1 MSEQLNY
8 KVNVDTDQA
17 VDNVDDLNKSI
28 DKTSKTTQQAQKN
41 AKATAGAFSSIGST
55 LKTLGVVSIVSKGFE
70 FFTQILG
77 KNQKIVDFVS
87 TSVNFLSGVF
97 SDFVNFLVNNVDKVT
112 GFFKDVFENPK
123 KYIDQ
128 LATAIKN
135 NLIERVNSAIKAFG
149 FLGDIIKN
157 VFTGNFEAAGE
168 SAKLFAKEM
177 VDVATG
183 VNNAF
188 DRTTAAVEEL
198 IEIGGEY
205 FDKKLKQAKDLTAA
219 TNNAVLAEAR
229 MLNTIKQ
236 TEIAAEKLR
245 QKRDDET
252 LSIEERIAAND
263 ALLKV
268 LESGQ
273 KQEIALLGIK
283 ANKINAEIALNG
295 TNKELQAELIQLA
308 GERADIEEKYTAFA
322 SEGLTNRN
330 ALLKEQRDITK
341 SLAENE
347 NKLTLDREKATAELI
362 KNEIEKLEVKKKI
375 LAEESE
381 LELKRLQDNI
391 NNTKAGTAARAEA
404 EIAYSQKKN
413 ELAIQDEALDNQIQL
428 ARLNKELETNQKLRQ
443 EREIETSVK
452 IAAIDS
458 EQATLDKAYSDR
470 LISEKD
476 YTDKSKALTLERRN
490 VQQEEFNSIVD
501 NVLKYKD
508 ALIGVLSEA
517 GKGIEF
523 QQQILKQNLD
533 AGLINQEQFNAQSA
547 ELAKKKA
554 IQDRNLALFNIAID
568 TGAAIAGIVRQVST
582 NPANLTGVSYFLDLA
597 TRSAAVLANMLK
609 AKNAIKSANISVSGA
624 SITPTTS
631 GGASST
637 APISP
642 QRPETATTNL
652 SAQTINAIGNQAI
665 RAYVVETDITS
676 NQKRVQA
683 IKQRA
688 RFS

>member
-8 KVNVDTDQA
+8 KVNVNTDEA
-17 VDNVDDLNKSI
+17 VDNVDNLNDSLN
-28 DKTSKTTQQAQKN
+28 KTSKTTQQAQKN

-77 KNQKIVDFVS
+77 KNQKVVDFVS
-87 TSVNFLSGVF
+87 TSVNFLTGVF
-97 SDFVNFLVNNVDKVT
+97 SDLVSFLVGNAGKVT
-112 GFFKDVFENPK
+112 DFFKDVFENPT
-123 KYIDQ
+123 KYVEE
-128 LATAIKN
+128 LATAIKD

-157 VFTGNFEAAGE
+157 VFTGDFDAAGE

-183 VNNAF
+183 VDNAF
-188 DRTTAAVEEL
+188 DKTTEALSEL
-198 IEIGGEY
+198 TDVAGQY
-205 FDKKLKQAKDLTAA
+205 FTKKLKQAQDLTNA

-252 LSIEERIAAND
+252 LAIEERIAAND

-295 TNKELQAELIQLA
+295 TNKELQAQLISLA

-330 ALLKEQRDITK
+330 ALLKEQIDITK

-362 KNEIEKLEVKKKI
+362 KDEIQKLEVKKKI
-375 LAEESE
+375 LAEESD
-381 LELKRLQDNI
+381 LELKRLQNNI
-391 NNTKAGTAARAEA
+391 NNTKAGTTARAEA
-404 EIAYSQKKN
+404 EIAFSQKKN
-413 ELAIQDEALDNQIQL
+413 ELGIQGEALENQLQL
-428 ARLNKELETNQKLRQ
+428 ARLNKEIETNQKLRQ
-443 EREIETSVK
+443 EREVDTSVK

-458 EQATLDKAYSDR
+458 EQATLTKAYSDR

-476 YTDKSKALTLERRN
+476 YTDKSKALTLERRT
-490 VQQEEFNSIVD
+490 VQQDEFNSILD
-501 NVLKYKD
+501 NSLKYKD
-508 ALIGVLSEA
+508 ALLGIIGEA
-517 GKGIEF
+517 SRGIEF
-523 QQQILKQNLD
+523 QQQVLKQNLD
-533 AGLINQEQFNAQSA
+533 AGLINQEQFNQQST
-547 ELAKKKA
+547 ELAKKRA

-568 TGAAIAGIVRQVST
+568 TGVAIAGIVRQVST

-609 AKNAIKSANISVSGA
+609 AKNAIKSANLSISST
-624 SITPTTS
+624 SITPTTG
-631 GGASST
+631 GGASSVS
-637 APISP
+637 PLSP
-642 QRPETATTNL
+642 QRAETQTTNL

>member
-8 KVNVDTDQA
+8 KVNVNTDEA
-17 VDNVDDLNKSI
+17 VENVDELN
-28 DKTSKTTQQAQKN
+28 SKLDQTNQATQKAQKN
-41 AKATAGAFSSIGST
+41 AKASAGAFASIGST
-55 LKTLGVVSIVSKGFE
+55 LKTLGVVGIVSKGFE

-77 KNQKIVDFVS
+77 KNQKVVDFVS
-87 TSVNFLSGVF
+87 TSVNFLTGVI
-97 SDFVNFLVNNVDKVT
+97 SDLVAFLVNNVDTVVN
-112 GFFKDVFENPK
+112 FFKDVFENPK

-183 VNNAF
+183 VDNAF
-188 DRTTAAVEEL
+188 DKTTEALSEL
-198 IEIGGEY
+198 TEVAGEY
-205 FDKKLKQAKDLTAA
+205 FTKKLKQAQDLTDA

-252 LSIEERIAAND
+252 LAIEERIAAND

-295 TNKELQAELIQLA
+295 TNKELQAQLISLA
-308 GERADIEEKYTAFA
+308 GERADIEEKYTGFA
-322 SEGLTNRN
+322 SEGLVNRN
-330 ALLKEQRDITK
+330 ALLKEQEAITK

-362 KNEIEKLEVKKKI
+362 KDEIEKLEVKKRI
-375 LAEESE
+375 LAEESQ

-391 NNTKAGTAARAEA
+391 DNTKAGTTARAEA

-413 ELAIQDEALDNQIQL
+413 ELAIQDEALDNQLQL
-428 ARLNKELETNQKLRQ
+428 SRLNREIDIAEKLRQ
-443 EREIETSVK
+443 QRGKTYDERIESIKKEQEILDQAYADKLKGETEYK
-452 IAAIDS
+452 
-458 EQATLDKAYSDR
+458 
-470 LISEKD
+470 EK
-476 YTDKSKALTLERRN
+476 SAALTLELKN
-490 VQQEEFNSIVD
+490 LEEERFNLIKD
-501 NVLKYKD
+501 NILQFKD
-508 ALIGVLSEA
+508 SLIGVLSEA

-533 AGLINQEQFNAQSA
+533 AGIISQEEFNAQSA

-554 IQDRNLALFNIAID
+554 IQDRNLALFNIAVD
-568 TGAAIAGIVRQVST
+568 TGVAIAGIVRQVST
-582 NPANLTGVSYFLDLA
+582 NPANLTGVAYFLDLA

-609 AKNAIKSANISVSGA
+609 AKNAIKSANISISGA

-637 APISP
+637 APITP

>member
-1 MSEQLNY
+1 MSENLNY
-8 KVNVDTDQA
+8 KVNVNTDEA
-17 VDNVDDLNKSI
+17 VENVDELN
-28 DKTSKTTQQAQKN
+28 SKLDQTNQSTQKAQKN
-41 AKATAGAFSSIGST
+41 AKASAGAFASIGST

-87 TSVNFLSGVF
+87 TSVNFLTGVF
-97 SDFVNFLVNNVDKVT
+97 SDLVNFLVNNVDKVT

-123 KYIDQ
+123 KYIDE
-128 LATAIKN
+128 LGNAIKN
-135 NLIERVNSAIKAFG
+135 NLIERVNSAIEAFG

-157 VFTGNFEAAGE
+157 VFTGDFDAAGK

-183 VNNAF
+183 VDNAF
-188 DRTTAAVEEL
+188 DKTTEALSEL
-198 IEIGGEY
+198 TDVAGEY
-205 FDKKLKQAKDLTAA
+205 FTKKLEQAKELTNA

-252 LSIEERIAAND
+252 VAIEERIAAND

-283 ANKINAEIALNG
+283 ANKINAEIKLNGINKDLQVELIALN
-295 TNKELQAELIQLA
+295 

-330 ALLKEQRDITK
+330 GLLKEQLDINK
-341 SLAENE
+341 SIAENE
-347 NKLTLDREKATAELI
+347 NKLGLDREKATSELI
-362 KNEIEKLEVKKKI
+362 KDEILKLEVKKNI
-375 LAEESE
+375 LKEESD

-391 NNTKAGTAARAEA
+391 DNTKAGTTARAEA

-413 ELAIQDEALDNQIQL
+413 ELSIQGEALDNQIQQAQFKRSTDAL
-428 ARLNKELETNQKLRQ
+428 ERLVNDQNLEFAFRQEALNKEQQ
-443 EREIETSVK
+443 
-452 IAAIDS
+452 
-458 EQATLDKAYSDR
+458 QLDEALLNR
-470 LISEKD
+470 LISQDEYNVK
-476 YTDKSKALTLERRN
+476 YKELSDKRLAIDAEELAAQQALQDRKNALINAGLNFLSAATGENERISNIIFTIQKALEIGRIISSTASAIAQVN
-490 VQQEEFNSIVD
+490 AGVAAVPA
-501 NVLKYKD
+501 VLPPGIPNP
-508 ALIGVLSEA
+508 AFPAAVGIGVKKVV
-517 GKGIEF
+517 G
-523 QQQILKQNLD
+523 LKV
-533 AGLINQEQFNAQSA
+533 
-547 ELAKKKA
+547 
-554 IQDRNLALFNIAID
+554 
-568 TGAAIAGIVRQVST
+568 GAAAQIGEIAG
-582 NPANLTGVSYFLDLA
+582 A
-597 TRSAAVLANMLK
+597 TI
-609 AKNAIKSANISVSGA
+609 AKFK
-624 SITPTTS
+624 
-631 GGASST
+631 GASSGT
-637 APISP
+637 VNGSAPVSASAPITP
-642 QRPETATTNL
+642 QRPETTTTNL
-652 SAQTINAIGNQAI
+652 SAQSINAIGNSAI

>member
-8 KVNVDTDQA
+8 KVNVNTDEA
-17 VDNVDDLNKSI
+17 VENVDELNGKL
-28 DKTSKTTQQAQKN
+28 DQTNQATQKAQKN
-41 AKATAGAFSSIGST
+41 AKASAGAFASIGAT
-55 LKTLGVVSIVSKGFE
+55 LKTLGVVGIVSKGFE

-77 KNQKIVDFVS
+77 KNQKVVDFVS
-87 TSVNFLSGVF
+87 TSVNFLTGVF
-97 SDFVNFLVNNVDKVT
+97 SDLINFLVNNVDTVVN
-112 GFFKDVFENPK
+112 FFKDVFENPK

-219 TNNAVLAEAR
+219 TNNAVIAEAR

-252 LSIEERIAAND
+252 LAIEERIKAND

-295 TNKELQAELIQLA
+295 TNKELQAQLISLA
-308 GERADIEEKYTAFA
+308 GERADIEEKYTGFA
-322 SEGLTNRN
+322 SEGLVNRN
-330 ALLKEQRDITK
+330 ALLKEQVAITK

-362 KNEIEKLEVKKKI
+362 KDEIEKLEVKKRI
-375 LAEESE
+375 LAEESQ

-391 NNTKAGTAARAEA
+391 DSTKTGTTARAEA
-404 EIAYSQKKN
+404 EIAFSQKKN
-413 ELAIQDEALDNQIQL
+413 ELAIQDEALDNQLQL

-443 EREIETSVK
+443 EREIETSLK

-501 NVLKYKD
+501 NVLKYKE

-533 AGLINQEQFNAQSA
+533 AGIISQEEFNAQSI

-568 TGAAIAGIVRQVST
+568 TGVAIAGIVRQVST

-609 AKNAIKSANISVSGA
+609 AKNAIKSANLSISGA
-624 SITPTTS
+624 AITPTTS

>member
-8 KVNVDTDQA
+8 KVNVNTDEA
-17 VDNVDDLNKSI
+17 VENVDELNGKL
-28 DKTSKTTQQAQKN
+28 DQTNQATQKAQKN
-41 AKATAGAFSSIGST
+41 AKASAGAFASIGAT
-55 LKTLGVVSIVSKGFE
+55 LKTLGVVGIVSKGFE

-77 KNQKIVDFVS
+77 KNQKVVDFVS
-87 TSVNFLSGVF
+87 TSVNFLTGVF
-97 SDFVNFLVNNVDKVT
+97 SDLINFLVNNVDTVVN
-112 GFFKDVFENPK
+112 FFKDVFENPK

-183 VNNAF
+183 VDNAF
-188 DRTTAAVEEL
+188 DKTSKAVTEL
-198 IEIGGEY
+198 ADKAGDY
-205 FDKKLKQAKDLTAA
+205 FAKKIKQAKDLTNA
-219 TNNAVLAEAR
+219 TNDAAKAEAE
-229 MLNTIKQ
+229 MLNTIKE

-252 LSIEERIAAND
+252 VAIQDR
-263 ALLKV
+263 
-268 LESGQ
+268 
-273 KQEIALLGIK
+273 IK
-283 ANKINAEIALNG
+283 ANDDLLKLLEKGQKDELELINIRERKIKAEQALGVKN
-295 TNKELQAELIQLA
+295 NELEAELVRLK
-308 GERADIEEKYTAFA
+308 GEKKDIEEKYTAFA
-322 SEGLTNRN
+322 SEGLVNRN
-330 ALLKEQRDITK
+330 ALLKEEVAINK
-341 SLAENE
+341 SILENE
-347 NKLTLDREKATAELI
+347 NKLGLDRKKATSELI
-362 KNEIEKLEVKKKI
+362 KDEIEKLEVKKRI
-375 LAEESE
+375 LAEESQ

-391 NNTKAGTAARAEA
+391 DKTNAGTTARAEA

-413 ELAIQDEALDNQIQL
+413 ELAIQDEALENQLQL
-428 ARLNKELETNQKLRQ
+428 ARLNKEIETNQKLRQ
-443 EREIETSVK
+443 ERAVETSAK
-452 IAAIDS
+452 LAAIDS
-458 EQATLDKAYSDR
+458 EKALLDKAFADR

-490 VQQEEFNSIVD
+490 AQEEEFNSIVD
-501 NVLKYKD
+501 NSLKYKES
-508 ALIGVLSEA
+508 LLGIIGEA
-517 GKGIEF
+517 SRGIEF

-609 AKNAIKSANISVSGA
+609 AKNAIKSANLSISST
-624 SITPTTS
+624 SITPTT
-631 GGASST
+631 GGGSSSVS
-637 APISP
+637 PLSP
-642 QRPETATTNL
+642 QRAETQTTNL

-676 NQKRVQA
+676 NQRRVQA

>member
-8 KVNVDTDQA
+8 KVNVNTDEA
-17 VDNVDDLNKSI
+17 VENVDELN
-28 DKTSKTTQQAQKN
+28 SKLDQTNQSTQKAQKN
-41 AKATAGAFSSIGST
+41 AKASAGAFASIGST
-55 LKTLGVVSIVSKGFE
+55 LKTLGVVGIVSKGFE

-77 KNQKIVDFVS
+77 KNQKVVDFVS
-87 TSVNFLSGVF
+87 TSVNFLTGVI
-97 SDFVNFLVNNVDKVT
+97 SDLVAFLVNNVDTVVN
-112 GFFKDVFENPK
+112 FFKDVFENPK

-168 SAKLFAKEM
+168 SAKFFAKEM

-198 IEIGGEY
+198 TEIGGEY

-219 TNNAVLAEAR
+219 TNNAVIAEAR

-252 LSIEERIAAND
+252 LAIEERIKAND

-295 TNKELQAELIQLA
+295 TNKELQAQLISLA
-308 GERADIEEKYTAFA
+308 GERADIEEKYTGFA
-322 SEGLTNRN
+322 SEGLVNRN
-330 ALLKEQRDITK
+330 ALLKEQVAITK

-347 NKLTLDREKATAELI
+347 NKLSLDREKATAELI
-362 KNEIEKLEVKKKI
+362 KDEIQKLEVKKKI
-375 LAEESE
+375 LAEESD
-381 LELKRLQDNI
+381 LELKRLQNNI
-391 NNTKAGTAARAEA
+391 DNTKAGTTARAEA
-404 EIAYSQKKN
+404 EIAFSQKKN
-413 ELAIQDEALDNQIQL
+413 ELAIQDEALDNQLQL

-443 EREIETSVK
+443 ERAIETSVK

-476 YTDKSKALTLERRN
+476 YTDKSKALTLERRT
-490 VQQEEFNSIVD
+490 VQQDEFNSILD
-501 NVLKYKD
+501 NSLKYKD
-508 ALIGVLSEA
+508 ALLGIIGEA
-517 GKGIEF
+517 SRGIEF

-609 AKNAIKSANISVSGA
+609 AKNAIKSANLSISST
-624 SITPTTS
+624 SITPTTG
-631 GGASST
+631 GGASSVS
-637 APISP
+637 PLSP
-642 QRPETATTNL
+642 QRAETQTTNL

>member
-1 MSEQLNY
+1 MSENLNY
-8 KVNVDTDQA
+8 KVNVNTDEA
-17 VDNVDDLNKSI
+17 VENVDELNSKL
-28 DKTSKTTQQAQKN
+28 DKTSQTTQKAQKN

-77 KNQKIVDFVS
+77 KNQKVVDFVS
-87 TSVNFLSGVF
+87 TSVNFLTGVF
-97 SDFVNFLVNNVDKVT
+97 SDLVSFLVGNAGKVT
-112 GFFKDVFENPK
+112 DFFKDVFENPT
-123 KYIDQ
+123 KYVEE
-128 LATAIKN
+128 LATAIKD

-157 VFTGNFEAAGE
+157 VFTGDFDAAGE

-183 VNNAF
+183 VDNAF
-188 DRTTAAVEEL
+188 DKTTEALSEL
-198 IEIGGEY
+198 TDVAGEY
-205 FDKKLKQAKDLTAA
+205 FTKKLEQAKELTNA

-252 LSIEERIAAND
+252 LAIEERIAAND

-283 ANKINAEIALNG
+283 ANKINAEIKLNGINKDLQVQLIALN
-295 TNKELQAELIQLA
+295 

-330 ALLKEQRDITK
+330 GLLKEQRDITK

-347 NKLTLDREKATAELI
+347 NKLTLDREKATSELI
-362 KNEIEKLEVKKKI
+362 KDEILKLEVKKNI
-375 LAEESE
+375 LKEESD

-391 NNTKAGTAARAEA
+391 DNTKAGTTARAEA

-413 ELAIQDEALDNQIQL
+413 ELSIQGEALDNQIQQAQFKRSTDSL
-428 ARLNKELETNQKLRQ
+428 ERLVNDQNLEFAFRQEALNKEQQ
-443 EREIETSVK
+443 
-452 IAAIDS
+452 
-458 EQATLDKAYSDR
+458 QLDEALLNR
-470 LISEKD
+470 LISQDEYNVK
-476 YTDKSKALTLERRN
+476 YKELSDKRLAIDAEELASQQALQDRKNALINAGLNFLSAATGENERISNIIFTIQKALEIGRIISSTASAIAQVN
-490 VQQEEFNSIVD
+490 AGVAAVPA
-501 NVLKYKD
+501 VLPPGIPNP
-508 ALIGVLSEA
+508 AFPAAVGIGVKKVV
-517 GKGIEF
+517 G
-523 QQQILKQNLD
+523 LKV
-533 AGLINQEQFNAQSA
+533 
-547 ELAKKKA
+547 
-554 IQDRNLALFNIAID
+554 
-568 TGAAIAGIVRQVST
+568 GAAAQIGEIAG
-582 NPANLTGVSYFLDLA
+582 A
-597 TRSAAVLANMLK
+597 TI
-609 AKNAIKSANISVSGA
+609 AKFK
-624 SITPTTS
+624 
-631 GGASST
+631 GASSGT
-637 APISP
+637 VNGSAPVSASAPITP

-652 SAQTINAIGNQAI
+652 SAQSINAIGNSAI

>member
-1 MSEQLNY
+1 MSENLNY
-8 KVNVDTDQA
+8 KVNVNTDEA
-17 VDNVDDLNKSI
+17 VENVDELN
-28 DKTSKTTQQAQKN
+28 SKLDQTNQSTQKAQKN
-41 AKATAGAFSSIGST
+41 AKASAGAFASIGST

-77 KNQKIVDFVS
+77 KNQKVVDFVS
-87 TSVNFLSGVF
+87 TSVNFLTGVF
-97 SDFVNFLVNNVDKVT
+97 SDLVSFLVGNAGKVT
-112 GFFKDVFENPK
+112 DFFKDVFENPK
-123 KYIDQ
+123 KYIDE
-128 LATAIKN
+128 LGNAIKN
-135 NLIERVNSAIKAFG
+135 NLIERVNSAIEAFG

-157 VFTGNFEAAGE
+157 VFTGDFDAAGE

-183 VNNAF
+183 VDNAF
-188 DRTTAAVEEL
+188 DKTTEALSEL
-198 IEIGGEY
+198 TDVAGEY
-205 FDKKLKQAKDLTAA
+205 FTKKLKQAQDLTNA

-252 LSIEERIAAND
+252 VAIEERIAAND

-283 ANKINAEIALNG
+283 ANKINAEIKLNGINKDLQVQLIALN
-295 TNKELQAELIQLA
+295 

-330 ALLKEQRDITK
+330 GLLKEQRDITK

-347 NKLTLDREKATAELI
+347 NKLTLDREKATSELI
-362 KNEIEKLEVKKKI
+362 KDEILKLEVKKNI
-375 LAEESE
+375 LKEESD

-391 NNTKAGTAARAEA
+391 DNTKAGTTARAEA

-413 ELAIQDEALDNQIQL
+413 ELGIQGEALDNQIQQAQFKRSTDSL
-428 ARLNKELETNQKLRQ
+428 ERLVNDQNLEFAFRQEALNKEQQ
-443 EREIETSVK
+443 
-452 IAAIDS
+452 
-458 EQATLDKAYSDR
+458 QLDEALLNR
-470 LISEKD
+470 LISQDEYNVK
-476 YTDKSKALTLERRN
+476 YKELSDKRLAIDAEELASQQALQDRKNALINAGLNFLSAATGENERISNIIFTIQKALEIGRIISSTASAIAQVN
-490 VQQEEFNSIVD
+490 AGVAAVPA
-501 NVLKYKD
+501 VLPPGIPNP
-508 ALIGVLSEA
+508 AFPAAVGIGVKKVV
-517 GKGIEF
+517 G
-523 QQQILKQNLD
+523 LKV
-533 AGLINQEQFNAQSA
+533 
-547 ELAKKKA
+547 
-554 IQDRNLALFNIAID
+554 
-568 TGAAIAGIVRQVST
+568 GAAAQIGEIAG
-582 NPANLTGVSYFLDLA
+582 A
-597 TRSAAVLANMLK
+597 TI
-609 AKNAIKSANISVSGA
+609 AKFK
-624 SITPTTS
+624 
-631 GGASST
+631 GASSGT
-637 APISP
+637 VNGSAPVSASAPITP

-652 SAQTINAIGNQAI
+652 SAQSINAIGNSAI